1 MPKTLV
7 IIEALFLSE
16 SLRSLGWCGVIK
28 HRIHLVML
36 WRIEL
41 EEPETGL
48 WALDERDEIMRI
60 AEDFD
65 AWLRA
70 EDDTVACLLSLAN
83 AVQGAL

>member
-16 SLRSLGWCGVIK
+16 SLRSLGWSGVIK
-28 HRIHLVML
+28 HRVHLVML

-41 EEPETGL
+41 EEPEAGL
-48 WALDERDEIMRI
+48 LTLDKRDEVMRI

-70 EDDTVACLLSLAN
+70 EDDLVACLLGLTN
-83 AVQGAL
+83 ALQGAL